1 MIRFRFLA
9 WSYLLMIAIPVVAA
23 EPAPEKAAAP
33 QPSQEELE
41 KQFSEALTDHVMI
54 GQFTTTGAPADQP
67 VKEDRYTLGKVVKL
81 ENGLWS
87 FETHMQYGDKD
98 VKFKMAFPVK
108 WAGDTP
114 MISLTDLP
122 IPGMGIFTAR
132 IVVYRG
138 QYAGTWS
145 AGDHGGLMF
154 GKVVKAS
161 EVKPVEKP
169 AAAAK

>member
-1 MIRFRFLA
+1 MIRLRFFALA
-9 WSYLLMIAIPVVAA
+9 CLVLLPLPLLADDKT
-23 EPAPEKAAAP
+23 PAPAAP
-33 QPSQEELE
+33 SQQELE
-41 KQFSEALTDHVMI
+41 KQFSEALTGHVMI

-122 IPGMGIFTAR
+122 IPGLGIFTAR
-132 IVVYRG
+132 ILVYRG

-154 GKVVKAS
+154 GKIVKAG
-161 EVKPVEKP
+161 EETKP
-169 AAAAK
+169 AEKSAAPEK